1 MLGLQVT
8 RNVRIYGYKRPKEN
22 NEEFFIECRN
32 FSKSTFGLLGALL
45 KDIKKGSTSSAELIL
60 TQGLKY
66 DEKNNDFK
74 LCYQRLKSGVSY
86 QSLIENKNNDE
97 FINKNLIFEEL
108 SSKSKGE
115 IIYLNVLR
123 PNEANPEQSI
133 QSDMCSPD
141 SILTYQKSGE
151 HFINLNSEQKKHIKL
166 ICRSQKEKK
175 QYIPNMLNISQRKH
189 IMYISKTSKKTK
201 EIL

>member
-1 MLGLQVT
+1 MKYQIKIEKL
-8 RNVRIYGYKRPKEN
+8 IWSN
-22 NEEFFIECRN
+22 NI
-32 FSKSTFGLLGALL
+32 
-45 KDIKKGSTSSAELIL
+45 
-60 TQGLKY
+60 
-66 DEKNNDFK
+66 K

-97 FINKNLIFEEL
+97 FINKNLICEEL

-141 SILTYQKSGE
+141 SILISRKSGE
-151 HFINLNSEQKKHIKL
+151 NLLISTPNKINIFLSTSL
-166 ICRSQKEKK
+166 S
-175 QYIPNMLNISQRKH
+175 SSSSG
-189 IMYISKTSKKTK
+189 SKRPSMK
-201 EIL
+201 